1 MNYIHGANGKPRQ
14 INGKDASLAWK
25 IARIDAA
32 VIRFRAPSAE
42 SQTETHARPI
52 RAALLERAKE
62 LVDTP
67 ARQTAALIPH
77 LDKHALWARLD
88 TQRNS
93 GARSGEL
100 ERVLQK
106 ISDDRRSTCRSA
118 RISTPWSTGVTVSL
132 TPRVF
137 ASKVEAEAIS
147 SMNAATPNCSGF

>member
-1 MNYIHGANGKPRQ
+1 LNYLHGANGKPRQ
-14 INGKDASLAWK
+14 INGKDASLAEK

-42 SQTETHARPI
+42 SQTETHACPI

-62 LVDTP
+62 LVDAP

-77 LDKHALWARLD
+77 LDKHALGLA
-88 TQRNS
+88 
-93 GARSGEL
+93 
-100 ERVLQK
+100 
-106 ISDDRRSTCRSA
+106 STLSVTVVRGLVNLNAFCSRFSTTAVSTSRSA
-118 RISTPWSTGVTVSL
+118 RISTPWSSGVTVSL
-132 TPRVF
+132 TPRAF